1 MTQFN
6 NPINYVSGSN
16 MYENNNSD
24 NNSDDTYDSD
34 YDSDYDDEEV
44 FFEEGEECNTKYNIV
59 LCEIFNSLIHGKS
72 NSQVSSHYLNI
83 CTFKQLN
90 MIAVE
95 DMCNLYNQGY
105 LERINQLTHHKFI
118 RNYHNIIINP
128 NYIKPEIGEKIYLPS
143 GHCVCIIKTIW
154 IKLIQRAWKKTYKN
168 RINVIQKRCS
178 IDSITT
184 RVITGNWPKNCRY
197 LPNIRGI
204 LSGLRR

>member
-16 MYENNNSD
+16 MNENNNSD
-24 NNSDDTYDSD
+24 DT

-59 LCEIFNSLIHGKS
+59 LCEIFNNLIHGKS

-90 MIAVE
+90 MDAVE
-95 DMCNLYNQGY
+95 DMCNLYNEGY
-105 LERINQLTHHKFI
+105 LERINQLSHHKFI
-118 RNYHNIIINP
+118 RNYHNIITNP

-154 IKLIQRAWKKTYKN
+154 LKLIQRAWKKIYKN
-168 RINVIQKRCS
+168 RIDIIKKRYT
-178 IDSITT
+178 IHALRTRETT
-184 RVITGNWPKNCRY
+184 GEWPENCRY
-197 LPNIRGI
+197 LPSIRGM
-204 LSGLRR
+204 LSGLSL

>member
-6 NPINYVSGSN
+6 NPINHISNSN
-16 MYENNNSD
+16 MYENNSD
-24 NNSDDTYDSD
+24 NENNSEY
-34 YDSDYDDEEV
+34 SDYDDEEV
-44 FFEEGEECNTKYNIV
+44 FFEEGEENEECNTKYNII
-59 LCEIFNSLIHGKS
+59 LCEIFNSSIHGKS
-72 NSQVSSHYLNI
+72 NSQVTSHYLNI
-83 CTFKQLN
+83 CTFKKLN

-105 LERINQLTHHKFI
+105 LERINHLSHHKFI
-118 RNYHNIIINP
+118 RNYHNIITNP

-154 IKLIQRAWKKTYKN
+154 LKLIQRAWKKTYKN

-178 IDSITT
+178 IHSIRT
-184 RVITGNWPKNCRY
+184 RVITGNWPENCRY

-204 LSGLRR
+204 LSGLTH

>member
-6 NPINYVSGSN
+6 NPINYVSDSD
-16 MYENNNSD
+16 MYD
-24 NNSDDTYDSD
+24 NNSDDTNNSDYSD
-34 YDSDYDDEEV
+34 YDEEDVFLEDD
-44 FFEEGEECNTKYNIV
+44 EECNTKYNII
-59 LCEIFNSLIHGKS
+59 LCEIFNSLIHGKT
-72 NSQVSSHYLNI
+72 NSQVTSHYLNI

-90 MIAVE
+90 MNAVE

-105 LERINQLTHHKFI
+105 LDRINQLSQHKFI
-118 RNYHNIIINP
+118 RNYHNIITNP

-154 IKLIQRAWKKTYKN
+154 LKLVQRAWKKTYKN
-168 RINVIQKRCS
+168 RIDIIKKRCS
-178 IDSITT
+178 IHSIKI
-184 RVITGNWPKNCRY
+184 RVITGNWPENCRY

>member
-16 MYENNNSD
+16 MYENNN
-24 NNSDDTYDSD
+24 NSDDTYDSD
-34 YDSDYDDEEV
+34 YNDEDV
-44 FFEEGEECNTKYNIV
+44 FFEEDEECNTKYNIV
-59 LCEIFNSLIHGKS
+59 LCEIFNNLIHGKS

-90 MIAVE
+90 MAAVE

-118 RNYHNIIINP
+118 RNYHNIITNP
-128 NYIKPEIGEKIYLPS
+128 NYIKPEIGEKLYLPS

-154 IKLIQRAWKKTYKN
+154 LKLIQRAWKKIYKN
-168 RINVIQKRCS
+168 RIDIIKKRF
-178 IDSITT
+178 TVHALRT
-184 RVITGNWPKNCRY
+184 REITGKWPENCRY
-197 LPNIRGI
+197 LPDIRGI

>member
-16 MYENNNSD
+16 MNENNNSD
-24 NNSDDTYDSD
+24 DT

-59 LCEIFNSLIHGKS
+59 LCEIFNNLIHGKS

-90 MIAVE
+90 MAAVE

-118 RNYHNIIINP
+118 RNYHNIITNP
-128 NYIKPEIGEKIYLPS
+128 NYIKPEIGEKLYLPS

-154 IKLIQRAWKKTYKN
+154 LKLIQRAWKKIYKN
-168 RINVIQKRCS
+168 RIDIIKKRF
-178 IDSITT
+178 TVHALRT
-184 RVITGNWPKNCRY
+184 REITGKWPENCRY
-197 LPNIRGI
+197 LPDIRGI

>member
-16 MYENNNSD
+16 MNENNNSD
-24 NNSDDTYDSD
+24 DT

-59 LCEIFNSLIHGKS
+59 LCEIFNNLIHGKS

-90 MIAVE
+90 MDAVE

-105 LERINQLTHHKFI
+105 LERINHLSEHKFI
-118 RNYHNIIINP
+118 RNYNNIITNR

-154 IKLIQRAWKKTYKN
+154 LKLVQRAWKKTYKN

-184 RVITGNWPKNCRY
+184 RLITGNWPENCRY

-204 LSGLRR
+204 LFGLSR